1 MIVNLGYLYLWLWL
15 LICSL
20 SLARFELSGYYL
32 QVYAI
37 TLLSVFATAI
47 SFSLLCGFKKSLFSP
62 VSILAPTRTSLLDSP
77 VFLKSVSL
85 AYLSLILIETFVA
98 GGLPTLALFG
108 VGRQISY
115 VEFGIPGIHGFVN
128 SLGYATSLLSIYQ
141 LLNNSKSPTRRPY
154 SFYSLVGLYII
165 FALQLHRA
173 VIVASILQSVA
184 LVFLFRR
191 KIFSPAWLLVL
202 SSATAIVFGV
212 LGDLRS
218 GREHFLQ
225 LAGLQWYPE
234 FLPTGF
240 AWLYIYLLTPFV
252 NTLSNSQYFVR
263 LSHSYLPFETLQSSI
278 PSLLRP
284 PTQIELSL
292 DSEAW
297 NVHSF
302 FSPLLADYGFYA
314 FLPSILIGIAW
325 ALCYAYAKRD
335 QRFWPLYSV
344 AFMQVLLTCFGSL
357 SFHISFLFE
366 MLILLFAALFQ
377 RDILA
382 RSASS

>member
-1 MIVNLGYLYLWLWL
+1 MIVNLGYLYLCLWV

-32 QVYAI
+32 QVYAM
-37 TLLSVFATAI
+37 TLSSVIATTI
-47 SFSLLCGFKKSLFSP
+47 SFSLICGFKKSLLSP
-62 VSILAPTRTSLLDSP
+62 VNIQAPTRTSLLDSP
-77 VFLKSVSL
+77 IFLKCVSL
-85 AYLSLILIETFVA
+85 AYLFLIIIETVAA

-141 LLNNSKSPTRRPY
+141 LLNNSTTATRRPY
-154 SFYSLVGLYII
+154 SFYSLVGVYII
-165 FALQLHRA
+165 FGLQLHRA
-173 VIVASILQSVA
+173 VVVASMMQSLA
-184 LVFLFRR
+184 LIFLFKR
-191 KIFSPAWLLVL
+191 KLLSPAWLIAL
-202 SSATAIVFGV
+202 SSASAIVFGL

-218 GREHFLQ
+218 GREHFLE

-240 AWLYIYLLTPFV
+240 AWVFIYLSTPFI
-252 NTLSNSQYFVR
+252 NTLSNSQYVVR
-263 LSHSYLPFETLQSSI
+263 LFHSYLPFETLQSSI
-278 PSLLRP
+278 PSFLRP
-284 PTQIELSL
+284 PSQIELSL
-292 DSEAW
+292 DAEAW

-314 FLPSILIGIAW
+314 FLPSILIGVAW
-325 ALCYAYAKRD
+325 ALCFAYAKRD

-344 AFMQVLLTCFGSL
+344 AFMQVLLTSFGSL

-366 MLILLFAALFQ
+366 MLILLFAALV
-377 RDILA
+377 RRNILA
-382 RSASS
+382 RSTTL

>member
-1 MIVNLGYLYLWLWL
+1 MIVNLGYLYLSLWI
-15 LICSL
+15 LISTL
-20 SLARFELSGYYL
+20 SLAKFELSGDYL
-32 QVYAI
+32 QVYAM
-37 TLLSVFATAI
+37 TLLSVFATTI
-47 SFSLLCGFKKSLFSP
+47 SFSLICGFKKSLYSP
-62 VSILAPTRTSLLDSP
+62 VTILAPTRSSLLDSP
-77 VFLKSVSL
+77 IFLKAVSL
-85 AYLSLILIETFVA
+85 AYLLLILIETLAA

-128 SLGYATSLLSIYQ
+128 SLGYVTCLLSIYQ
-141 LLNNSKSPTRRPY
+141 LLNKSSSATRQPY
-154 SFYSLVGLYII
+154 SFYSLVSVYII

-173 VIVASILQSVA
+173 VIVASILQSLA

-191 KIFSPAWLLVL
+191 KVLSPQWLLVL
-202 SSATAIVFGV
+202 SSASAIVFGL

-218 GREHFLQ
+218 GREHFLE

-240 AWLYIYLLTPFV
+240 AWVYIYLVTPFV
-252 NTLSNSQYFVR
+252 NTLANSQYLVR
-263 LSHSYLPFETLQSSI
+263 LFHSYLPFETLQSSI
-278 PSLLRP
+278 PSFLRP
-284 PTQIELSL
+284 PSQIELGL
-292 DSEAW
+292 DAEAW

-314 FLPSILIGIAW
+314 FLPSIFIGVAW
-325 ALCYAYAKRD
+325 ALCFACAQKD

-366 MLILLFAALFQ
+366 MLILLLAALVR
-377 RDILA
+377 RDIFP
-382 RSASS
+382 RTASL